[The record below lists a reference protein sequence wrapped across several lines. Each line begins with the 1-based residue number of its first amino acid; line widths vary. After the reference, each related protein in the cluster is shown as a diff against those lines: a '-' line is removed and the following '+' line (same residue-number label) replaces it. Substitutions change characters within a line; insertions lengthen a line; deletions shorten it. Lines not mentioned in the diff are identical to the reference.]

1 MEVSEVATALAIT
14 TPVTFHKR
22 EATSTV
28 IKSLIQ
34 VGETSLHLTIV
45 IMKNRNTCRRRE
57 TLLKGPSIIRDS
69 HLSSI
74 INHLTMA
81 VILRITA
88 TTIIAKLT
96 ANNLT
101 AMGGINNNSKEME
114 ATTETGSSIGQRKI
128 MKTKSI
134 NKLYLP

>member
-1 MEVSEVATALAIT
+1 VEVSEVATALAIT

-34 VGETSLHLTIV
+34 VGETSLHLTVV

-69 HLSSI
+69 HLI
-74 INHLTMA
+74 MA

>member
-1 MEVSEVATALAIT
+1 VEVSEVATALAIT

-22 EATSTV
+22 EVTSTV

-34 VGETSLHLTIV
+34 VGETSLHLTVV

-69 HLSSI
+69 HLI
-74 INHLTMA
+74 MA

>member
-1 MEVSEVATALAIT
+1 
-14 TPVTFHKR
+14 
-22 EATSTV
+22 
-28 IKSLIQ
+28 
-34 VGETSLHLTIV
+34 
-45 IMKNRNTCRRRE
+45 
-57 TLLKGPSIIRDS
+57 
-69 HLSSI
+69 
-74 INHLTMA
+74 MA

-114 ATTETGSSIGQRKI
+114 ATMETGSSIGQRKI

>member
-22 EATSTV
+22 EVTSTV

-34 VGETSLHLTIV
+34 VGETSLHLTVV

-69 HLSSI
+69 HLI
-74 INHLTMA
+74 MA